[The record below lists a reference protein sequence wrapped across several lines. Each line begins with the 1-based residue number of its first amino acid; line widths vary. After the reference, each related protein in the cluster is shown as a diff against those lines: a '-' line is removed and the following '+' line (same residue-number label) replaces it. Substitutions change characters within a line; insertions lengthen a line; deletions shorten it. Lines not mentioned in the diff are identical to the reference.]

1 MLKTNIEKGLLVL
14 VASLAFAGAVVF
26 HAMQHSKGT
35 AGQAQAA
42 MHGVAAFSPFSA
54 PGSSASPAVIRF
66 VKDPESAPAF
76 RAQDLSGRTISTD
89 DFKGKVVLLNFWAT
103 WCPPCREEIPE
114 LISLQTQ
121 YKDRLQ
127 IIGVSEDDDPP
138 EKVAQF
144 VQKAG
149 MNYPVVMASEQ
160 ITDAYGGVPAL
171 PTSFVIDPQG
181 RVVQRHTGEYP
192 IDTYIQEVRALLGL
206 PVAGRIETFA
216 DTGQVF
222 LQNAANATDLPDV
235 DFSGLTPEQKKTAL
249 HRLNAEGCTCGC
261 KLTLAE
267 CRINDTSCP
276 VSKALAAQVVKEV
289 ASGSTPKQQPASSG
303 TAKPSGN

>member
-14 VASLAFAGAVVF
+14 GASLAFAGALVF
-26 HAMQHSKGT
+26 LAMRHRALTAAVGSPGT
-35 AGQAQAA
+35 AA
-42 MHGVAAFSPFSA
+42 
-54 PGSSASPAVIRF
+54 PAVIRF
-66 VKDPESAPAF
+66 VKDPEPAPSFQA
-76 RAQDLSGRTISTD
+76 RDLSGNAVSSVD
-89 DFKGKVVLLNFWAT
+89 WKGKVVLMNFWAT
-103 WCPPCREEIPE
+103 WCAPCREEIPE

-121 YKDRLQ
+121 YKDRLL
-127 IIGVSEDDDPP
+127 IVGVSEDDDPP
-138 EKVAQF
+138 EKVLQF

-149 MNYPVVMASEQ
+149 MNYPVVMATTEIS
-160 ITDAYGGVPAL
+160 DAYGGVPAL

-192 IDTYIQEVRALLGL
+192 IETYIQEIRFLLGL
-206 PVAGRIETFA
+206 PVDAHIETFA

-222 LQNAANATDLPDV
+222 LKNAANATDLPGV
-235 DFSGLTPEQKKTAL
+235 DFTGLTPEQKKTAL

-276 VSKALAAQVVKEV
+276 VSKAMAAQIVKEV
-289 ASGSTPKQQPASSG
+289 SGGSTAQQQPASDAAKNA
-303 TAKPSGN
+303 AKPAGN

>member
-14 VASLAFAGAVVF
+14 VASFAFAGAVSF
-26 HAMQHSKGT
+26 HAMRHPKGT
-35 AGQAQAA
+35 STSDQALAS
-42 MHGVAAFSPFSA
+42 MHGMAAGSPGTA
-54 PGSSASPAVIRF
+54 EPAVIRF
-66 VKDPESAPAF
+66 VKNPESAPSFQA
-76 RAQDLSGRTISTD
+76 RDLSGNTVSSAD
-89 DFKGKVVLLNFWAT
+89 WKGKVVLLNFWAT

-114 LISLQTQ
+114 LISLQKQ

-138 EKVAQF
+138 QKVLQF
-144 VQKAG
+144 VQRAG
-149 MNYPVVMASEQ
+149 MNYPVVMATTEL
-160 ITDAYGGVPAL
+160 TDAYGGVPAL

-192 IDTYIQEVRALLGL
+192 IETYDQEIRALLGM
-206 PVAGRIETFA
+206 PFAGHIETFA

-222 LQNAANATDLPDV
+222 LKNAANATDLPDV
-235 DFSGLTPEQKKTAL
+235 DFSGLTPEQKKVAL

-276 VSKALAAQVVKEV
+276 ISKALAAQVVKEV
-289 ASGSTPKQQPASSG
+289 ASGSTAQQPSSDA
-303 TAKPSGN
+303 AKPAGN